1 MRPADEIARSQW
13 HRNLNAAL
21 GYCEP
26 PALRRRRLTI
36 IPPTMRTIPAAFAQ
50 NDAGTALI

>member
-1 MRPADEIARSQW
+1 MKLFGQRW
-13 HRNLNAAL
+13 HQNSNAAL

-26 PALRRRRLTI
+26 PALRRRLII